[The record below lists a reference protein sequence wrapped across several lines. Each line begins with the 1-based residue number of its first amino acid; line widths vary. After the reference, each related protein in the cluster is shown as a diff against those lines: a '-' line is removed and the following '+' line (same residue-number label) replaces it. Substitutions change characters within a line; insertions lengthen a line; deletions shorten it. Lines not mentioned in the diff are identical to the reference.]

1 MGKSRKR
8 RKSTIKALL
17 IILIL
22 FAVNGPLTAQS
33 SGSQGAVPQE
43 LREYDTDKIKELIE
57 SGDFDYIA
65 PPTETPSLFNRVW
78 DYFMSFLESIFRA
91 ATGTPFGKALLY
103 IGGFFL
109 LMVAI
114 IKLLGMNVKDVFYKS
129 SDKGTTDFEF
139 MEENI
144 HELDFE
150 KLLSEALEKE
160 DHRLAIRVTYLK
172 TLKHMS
178 DCFVVDWEPGKT
190 NYEYLYEIDD
200 ERLKTS
206 FKDLSYYFD
215 YAWYGDFEV
224 GQAIYQKASERS
236 ANITANTSKPLA
248 ETA

>member
-1 MGKSRKR
+1 M
-8 RKSTIKALL
+8 LC
-17 IILIL
+17 
-22 FAVNGPLTAQS
+22 AVYSPLTAQS
-33 SGSQGAVPQE
+33 AERQGALPQE
-43 LREYDTDKIKELIE
+43 LREYDTDKIRELIE
-57 SGDFDYIA
+57 SGDFDYVA
-65 PPTETPSLFNRVW
+65 PPTEPPSLFNRVW
-78 DYFMSFLESIFRA
+78 DYFIGFLESIFRV

-129 SDKGTTDFEF
+129 SDKGATDFEF

-160 DHRLAIRVTYLK
+160 DYRLAIRVTYLK

-190 NYEYLYEIDD
+190 NYEYLYEIKG
-200 ERLKTS
+200 EQLKSS

-224 GQAIYQKASERS
+224 GQAIYQKAAERS
-236 ANITANTSKPLA
+236 ADIIASARKPLA